1 MEQQSPSQS
10 DDPGQEPAASPIQP
24 GEPEETPGEV
34 RVRFGKFGAALFM
47 VLGFASQA
55 FFNSA
60 QSQTERITELGI
72 LMLVGFF
79 LRLGLRSNSFLS
91 LGFASAFEL

>member
-1 MEQQSPSQS
+1 MEQEPPSQS
-10 DDPGQEPAASPIQP
+10 DDPSQEPAASPKQP
-24 GEPEETPGEV
+24 GEPEEAPGEV

-47 VLGFASQA
+47 VLGFAYQA

-79 LRLGLRSNSFLS
+79 LGW
-91 LGFASAFEL
+91 GFARLRF

>member
-1 MEQQSPSQS
+1 MEQEPLSQS
-10 DDPGQEPAASPIQP
+10 DDPVQKPAASPTQ
-24 GEPEETPGEV
+24 PEETPGEV

-47 VLGFASQA
+47 VLGFAYQA
-55 FFNSA
+55 FFNTA

-79 LRLGLRSNSFLS
+79 LGW
-91 LGFASAFEL
+91 GFARLRF